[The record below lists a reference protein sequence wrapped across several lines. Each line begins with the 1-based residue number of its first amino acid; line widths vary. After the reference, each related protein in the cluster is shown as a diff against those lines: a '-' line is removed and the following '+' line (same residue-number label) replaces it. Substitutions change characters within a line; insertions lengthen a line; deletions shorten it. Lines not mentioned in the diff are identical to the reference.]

1 MDNKKLKM
9 IHYLLE
15 GERFVTGQELADY
28 LSVSAKTIHR
38 YIGNINNF
46 LQEYGLEIKSVKGLG
61 YVLSLSN
68 KDREKLKKLLREMF
82 QGRDDYRASE
92 ILGLL
97 FKRQRVKLRHLTEA
111 LHLSESALRPALET
125 VKISLEK
132 YNLELRLNKD
142 DYFIIYG
149 SAASQIKAYLD
160 FLIGRTP
167 ASKTKYFLMVS
178 REEISFLET
187 LVKQQFYQ
195 KGIRVSDFEFELFVN
210 TLCIIS
216 DAMKQ
221 ARKLKIEHPIHQFN
235 PALEEILALTG
246 KKMGA
251 FAASEYREALYN
263 IYETMIFPVNHRK
276 FEFLKNDIIE
286 LLNKFGEKDL
296 GGFNKDGLID
306 NLVFHIQKF
315 IERSYDGIQIENP
328 IIEDIKKKYPGEFS
342 LAFYL
347 CKEIEKKYPCRLS
360 ENEIGF
366 IAIYLVTYEEKVKK
380 GKHRVLIL
388 CHYGLGTANLI
399 KEKIYN
405 HFDNVEI
412 IGAYPLSLKEIA
424 FRQKPD
430 IILSSVYLPNCDL
443 PWIYIKSIFEDE
455 FILQMK
461 KTLFLMDRS
470 GFNIER
476 IMVAEDFF
484 ELKSRN
490 AREAIEE
497 LGQKL
502 LQQGQITAEI
512 INEVLDREAI
522 SSTEIGNSVAI
533 PHALSPNQPHS
544 VMGIGRLS
552 QAVFWGTEKVQLV
565 IFIAFNREDRDNLPL
580 FKFLY
585 RFISDREKVN
595 DLLANFNYATFKKLL
610 LK

>member
-221 ARKLKIEHPIHQFN
+221 ARKLKIEHPIHQSGIRGN
-235 PALEEILALTG
+235 I
-246 KKMGA
+246 GA
-251 FAASEYREALYN
+251 DRQ
-263 IYETMIFPVNHRK
+263 
-276 FEFLKNDIIE
+276 KNGS
-286 LLNKFGEKDL
+286 F
-296 GGFNKDGLID
+296 
-306 NLVFHIQKF
+306 
-315 IERSYDGIQIENP
+315 
-328 IIEDIKKKYPGEFS
+328 
-342 LAFYL
+342 
-347 CKEIEKKYPCRLS
+347 CRLGIS
-360 ENEIGF
+360 GSF
-366 IAIYLVTYEEKVKK
+366 I
-380 GKHRVLIL
+380 
-388 CHYGLGTANLI
+388 
-399 KEKIYN
+399 
-405 HFDNVEI
+405 
-412 IGAYPLSLKEIA
+412 
-424 FRQKPD
+424 
-430 IILSSVYLPNCDL
+430 
-443 PWIYIKSIFEDE
+443 
-455 FILQMK
+455 
-461 KTLFLMDRS
+461 
-470 GFNIER
+470 
-476 IMVAEDFF
+476 
-484 ELKSRN
+484 
-490 AREAIEE
+490 
-497 LGQKL
+497 
-502 LQQGQITAEI
+502 
-512 INEVLDREAI
+512 
-522 SSTEIGNSVAI
+522 
-533 PHALSPNQPHS
+533 
-544 VMGIGRLS
+544 
-552 QAVFWGTEKVQLV
+552 
-565 IFIAFNREDRDNLPL
+565 
-580 FKFLY
+580 
-585 RFISDREKVN
+585 
-595 DLLANFNYATFKKLL
+595 
-610 LK
+610 